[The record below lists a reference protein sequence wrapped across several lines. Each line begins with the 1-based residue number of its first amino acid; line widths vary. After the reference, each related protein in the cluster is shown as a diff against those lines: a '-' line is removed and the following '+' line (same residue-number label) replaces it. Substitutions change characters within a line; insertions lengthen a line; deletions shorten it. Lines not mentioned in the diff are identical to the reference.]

1 MFKPESETDLQNV
14 TDIVNTSVQRKDSF
28 INRGHLILQKS
39 ISLKGEDKLEFEHR
53 EK

>member
-28 INRGHLILQKS
+28 INRGHLILQKF
-39 ISLKGEDKLEFEHR
+39 SLKGEDKLEFEHR